1 VVVVVVVAAASGG
14 ARSRSNSLYE
24 CLRTSGCQCYVHISI
39 HRQTGEGVSGGS
51 NFQKL
56 RRRSTSVCGHIGV
69 GCSCRPLG
77 FCWFSTITCEG
88 RLGGQDSSAHKV
100 T

>member
-1 VVVVVVVAAASGG
+1 MQRRRRHTQDAAEPGVYVSSWCWLAAEFGWGSAVVADCTCG
-14 ARSRSNSLYE
+14 
-24 CLRTSGCQCYVHISI
+24 YVPESI
-39 HRQTGEGVSGGS
+39 HRRIGEGVSGGS

-69 GCSCRPLG
+69 MVLPHYM
-77 FCWFSTITCEG
+77 G
-88 RLGGQDSSAHKV
+88 RK